1 MRLTKILS
9 LLSGLAII
17 LTGCNSLSEAGKVLR
32 NEKTRTTDE
41 FLIEKKGPLSQ
52 PPDFQKIP
60 KPGSTENRGEA
71 TREIEEILKTTRQS
85 ETRSGKTS
93 SSSTEDSILRQI
105 KK

>member
-1 MRLTKILS
+1 MRLIKLLILLYIFS
-9 LLSGLAII
+9 II
-17 LTGCNSLSEAGKVLR
+17 LAGCSGGEVGKILR
-32 NEKTRTTDE
+32 NEKTITADE

-60 KPGSTENRGEA
+60 KPGSVENKA
-71 TREIEEILKTTRQS
+71 QKVNEIDKILKARQP
-85 ETRSGKTS
+85 ETSSSKNQ

>member
-1 MRLTKILS
+1 MKIIKS
-9 LLSGLAII
+9 LFIFCII
-17 LTGCNSLSEAGKVLR
+17 IVSLNSCGSFSEAGKVLR